1 MSFVFE
7 QPTQENNTDEN
18 QPILIMIPVFNDWK
32 AVELLLIC
40 LDEHLYHKNIQVD
53 VLIVDDASSI
63 PIHREFLSEQ
73 LTAIQKVEI
82 LELRRN
88 LGHQRAIAIGLS
100 YIEANVPCQAVVV
113 MDGDGEDEPRDVIRL
128 IQRCQKKGYE
138 KAVFARRSKRSESLM
153 FKLFYLFYRRSYKL
167 LTGHDIR
174 VGNFSIIPYKVLRRL
189 VVVSELWN
197 HYAVGL
203 LKAKVPYTEIS
214 SHRGIRLAGKPKMN
228 FVSLITHGLSAIS
241 VYGDVVGV
249 RLLVAT
255 GTLIGFSLTAIS
267 LVLIVRFATNLAIP
281 GWTSYIVLLLFIVLM
296 QAVMLS
302 LFFSFIVLNGRDNL
316 GFLPKRDYHY
326 FIMGVEQVFPKL

>member
-1 MSFVFE
+1 MSFVFDQSRKE
-7 QPTQENNTDEN
+7 SPMAENES
-18 QPILIMIPVFNDWK
+18 ILIMIPVFNDWK

-40 LDEHLYHKNIQVD
+40 LDEHLYHKNIQAD

-63 PIHREFLSEQ
+63 PIHKDFVCEQ
-73 LTAIQKVEI
+73 LNAIQRIKI

-88 LGHQRAIAIGLS
+88 IGHQRAIAIGLA
-100 YIEANVPCQAVVV
+100 YIEENLLCQAVVV

-128 IQRCQKKGYE
+128 IQKCQRKNYE
-138 KAVFARRSKRSESLM
+138 KAVFARRSKRSESLL
-153 FKLFYLFYRRSYKL
+153 FKLFYIFYRRLYKL

-174 VGNFSIIPYKVLRRL
+174 VGNFSIIPFKVIRRL

-214 SHRGIRLAGKPKMN
+214 STRGTRLAGKPKMN
-228 FVSLITHGLSAIS
+228 FVSLVIHGLSAIS
-241 VYGDVVGV
+241 IYGDVVGV

-255 GTLIGFSLTAIS
+255 GTLIGFAFSAIS

-316 GFLPKRDYHY
+316 SFLPKRDYHY
-326 FIMGVEQVFPKL
+326 FIMGIQQVCPKL

>member
-7 QPTQENNTDEN
+7 ESTKKHHKTEN
-18 QPILIMIPVFNDWK
+18 QSILIMIPVFNDWK
-32 AVELLLIC
+32 AVELLLIS

-53 VLIVDDASSI
+53 VLIIDDASSI
-63 PIHREFLSEQ
+63 PIHKDFLSEQ
-73 LTAIQKVEI
+73 LRAIQRVDI
-82 LELRRN
+82 VELRRN
-88 LGHQRAIAIGLS
+88 IGHQRAIAIGLA
-100 YIEANVPCQAVVV
+100 YIEANISCQAVVV

-128 IQRCQKKGYE
+128 IQKCHKKGYE
-138 KAVFARRSKRSESLM
+138 KAVFARRSKRSESSL
-153 FKLFYLFYRRSYKL
+153 FRLFYIFYRRSYKL
-167 LTGHDIR
+167 LTGHEIR

-214 SHRGIRLAGKPKMN
+214 SSRGIRLAGKPKMN

-255 GTLIGFSLTAIS
+255 ATLIVSSFTAIS
-267 LVLIVRFATNLAIP
+267 LVLIIRFATNLAIP

-326 FIMGVEQVFPKL
+326 FIMGIQRVFPKL

>member
-7 QPTQENNTDEN
+7 QSTKEQAKAEN
-18 QPILIMIPVFNDWK
+18 QSILIMIPVFNDWK

-40 LDEHLYHKNIQVD
+40 LDEHLYHKNIQAD
-53 VLIVDDASSI
+53 VLIIDDASSI
-63 PIHREFLSEQ
+63 PIHQDFVSAQ
-73 LTAIQKVEI
+73 LNAIKKVEI

-88 LGHQRAIAIGLS
+88 VGHQRAIAIGLAF
-100 YIEANVPCQAVVV
+100 IEANVPCQAVVV

-128 IQRCQKKGYE
+128 IQKCQRKGYE
-138 KAVFARRSKRSESLM
+138 KAIFARRSKRSESSL
-153 FKLFYLFYRRSYKL
+153 FKLFYIFYKRLYKL

-174 VGNFSIIPYKVLRRL
+174 VGNFSIIPFKVLRRL

-203 LKAKVPYTEIS
+203 LRAKIPYTEIS
-214 SHRGIRLAGKPKMN
+214 SSRGIRLAGKPKMN

-255 GTLIGFSLTAIS
+255 GTLIGFAFTAIS
-267 LVLIVRFATNLAIP
+267 LVLMVRFATNLAIP

-316 GFLPKRDYHY
+316 SFLPKRDYHY
-326 FIMGVEQVFPKL
+326 FIMGVERVFPKL